1 MTAFEGEPGMLG
13 RRCRQRS
20 LSALACWLAAG
31 ALVAVEAQTVRGP
44 AGRADRADLAESAA
58 AASPAHPA
66 APACALPPPPP
77 AKPPACPDDVP
88 TPQLALSP
96 TEVTKVIEAAAAA
109 LDSPPMT
116 VAVVDRIGNVLGLYH
131 TPGATAA
138 NDDLDDLAV
147 GLARTGAF
155 FSNDAAPL
163 SSRTVRFI
171 SGIHFPP
178 VIANTSNGALYGIE
192 QTNRGCSLD
201 VTFLPGQCVPPA
213 GSRAG
218 GPCKGATKTGCGT
231 GPVTGKL
238 DPVTGK
244 LDLFESDQGAV
255 NPGGVPLFRG
265 PGLAS
270 LVGGIG
276 VAGVP
281 PEQAEFAAFQ
291 ALKAFNPKFAPPPPG
306 VVFINGVR
314 LPFVVQAQQP
324 AGTHPGTATG
334 TFTVSGLN
342 GACAPVGDLI
352 QETGGSQISKSEVNQ
367 IVNQAM
373 AGANLTRAQIRL
385 PIGSRARMVIAVS
398 DLDGTLLALYRM
410 RDATVFSIDVAV
422 AKARNVVYFSSGS
435 AGAQADLP
443 AVPPGTAVTNRTIGF
458 GAQPLYPPG
467 INGSGLGPFFDL
479 LQRDA
484 ANPCTQGFQAANPH
498 QNGIVFFPGSVPL
511 YRGSQLIG
519 GLGVSGDGVDQDD
532 FVTFL
537 GAQGFLPP
545 PDLWADQVFV
555 DGVRLPFLKFPRNPE
570 G

>member
-1 MTAFEGEPGMLG
+1 MTANEGEAGFVS
-13 RRCRQRS
+13 RRCCRWS

-44 AGRADRADLAESAA
+44 AGRADLAGPAA
-58 AASPAHPA
+58 AASPGHPA
-66 APACALPPPPP
+66 ASACALPPPPP
-77 AKPPACPDDVP
+77 AKPPTCPDDVP
-88 TPQLALSP
+88 TPQSALASA
-96 TEVTKVIEAAAAA
+96 EVTTIIEAAAAA

-116 VAVVDRIGNVLGLYH
+116 VAVVDRIGNLLGLYH
-131 TPGATAA
+131 TPGATSA
-138 NDDLDDLAV
+138 NDDLAV

-178 VIANTSNGALYGIE
+178 GIANTSNGALYGIE
-192 QTNRGCSLD
+192 QTNRGCSLG

-218 GPCKGATKTGCGT
+218 GPCKGATQTGCGT
-231 GPVTGKL
+231 GPVTGKA
-238 DPVTGK
+238 
-244 LDLFESDQGAV
+244 DLFDSDQSAV

-265 PGLAS
+265 PGLAG

-281 PEQAEFAAFQ
+281 SELAEFAAFQ
-291 ALKAFNPKFAPPPPG
+291 ALMVFNPTLALPPPG

-314 LPFVVQAQQP
+314 LPFVVQAHQP

-334 TFTVSGLN
+334 TFTVGGLN

-352 QETGGSQISKSEVNQ
+352 KETGGSRLSRSEVGQ
-367 IVNQAM
+367 IVSQAI

-422 AKARNVVYFSSGS
+422 AKARNVVYSSSGS
-435 AGAQADLP
+435 ASAQADLP
-443 AVPPGTAVTNRTIGF
+443 GVPPGTAVTNRTIGF

-467 INGSGLGPFFDL
+467 IDGADIGPFFDL

-484 ANPCTQGFQAANPH
+484 ANPCTQGLQAANPH
-498 QNGIVFFPGSVPL
+498 QNGVVFFPGSVPL

-537 GAQGFLPP
+537 GAQGFMPP
-545 PDLWADQVFV
+545 PAVWADQVFV